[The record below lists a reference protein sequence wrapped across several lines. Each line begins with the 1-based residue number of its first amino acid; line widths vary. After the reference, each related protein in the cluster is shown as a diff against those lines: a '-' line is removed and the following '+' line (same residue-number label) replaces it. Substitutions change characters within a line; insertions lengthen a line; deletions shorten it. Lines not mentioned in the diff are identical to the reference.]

1 MYFKKSDTNRGKKS
15 FTVMATY
22 IVAVHKQAVQ
32 RSFKNR
38 QCHDNNISIHLEHN
52 HEQEEKKLK
61 DNNYEHEGKG
71 KQGTIPPPDHH
82 KSLGMS
88 NTSCRSAY
96 GIDGCA
102 FYLPV
107 LVRSIQFYPD
117 TEMTTYHEHVSCLM
131 SGLHVKVI

>member
-1 MYFKKSDTNRGKKS
+1 
-15 FTVMATY
+15 MAIY

-38 QCHDNNISIHLEHN
+38 QCHVNNISIHIEHN
-52 HEQEEKKLK
+52 HEQDEKNVKRLQLRTR
-61 DNNYEHEGKG
+61 GKG
-71 KQGTIPPPDHH
+71 RQRTKSPPDHH

-102 FYLPV
+102 FYRRV
-107 LVRSIQFYPD
+107 LVRSIQFFPD
-117 TEMTTYHEHVSCLM
+117 TEITMYHEHVSSLM
-131 SGLHVKVI
+131 SGLPVKVI

>member
-1 MYFKKSDTNRGKKS
+1 MYLKKSDTNRGKKS
-15 FTVMATY
+15 FTVMAIY
-22 IVAVHKQAVQ
+22 IVAVHKQALQ

-38 QCHDNNISIHLEHN
+38 QCHVNNISIHLEHS
-52 HEQEEKKLK
+52 HEQDEKKLK

-71 KQGTIPPPDHH
+71 KQRTISPPDRH

-102 FYLPV
+102 FYRPV

-131 SGLHVKVI
+131 SGLPVKVI